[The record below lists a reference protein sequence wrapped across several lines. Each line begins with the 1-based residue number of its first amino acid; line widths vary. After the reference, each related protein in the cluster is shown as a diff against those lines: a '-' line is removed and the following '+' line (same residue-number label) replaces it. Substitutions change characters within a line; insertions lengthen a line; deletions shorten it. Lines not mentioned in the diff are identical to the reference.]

1 MDTEQLKAS
10 LKKLHAN
17 LEDADTL
24 DGELKELLQVLDS
37 DIQSLLG
44 KGQSTAERNG
54 TDQPLGAEAV
64 SLAARTQSLS
74 ARFAAEHPRLDPV
87 LRELGAILEKM
98 GI

>member
-17 LEDADTL
+17 LEQADTL

-37 DIQSLLG
+37 DIHTLLG
-44 KGQSTAERNG
+44 KEET
-54 TDQPLGAEAV
+54 LGAEAG

-74 ARFAAEHPRLDPV
+74 ARFAAEHPHLEPV
-87 LRELGAILEKM
+87 LRELGAILERM

>member
-1 MDTEQLKAS
+1 MDIEQLKAS

-17 LEDADTL
+17 LEHADPL

-44 KGQSTAERNG
+44 KAQSSAPIGNE
-54 TDQPLGAEAV
+54 QPIGAEAT

-74 ARFAAEHPRLDPV
+74 ARFAAEHPHLDPV